1 MNPAAAILAALAA
14 RRRVPQ
20 RVMIVAAHPDDET
33 LGLGAQLC
41 RFDDA
46 LLVHATDGAPRDGE
60 DARNYGFAAPA
71 EYAAA
76 RRRELAA
83 ALRAGGADGLRT
95 LCLGLPD
102 KEAMADLAGLSRRIA
117 GLFREENPAAVIT
130 HAYEGGHP
138 DHDSV
143 AFAVHAAGRLIDHPP
158 TIIEFPLYHR
168 AAGEMVTGIF
178 PAAISPSPR
187 PSPRKRGKG
196 EQRRRD
202 NFAFEDFAERRNRV
216 PSPRARGEGQ
226 GEGLSPA
233 AEEWL
238 LGLDASDIGRKQAM
252 LECFAT
258 QRWLFAPFDLSAER
272 LRPAPQ
278 YDFRQPPHPGELHY
292 ETLGWGITG
301 EGWRREAVKALD
313 SLGLAAACP

>member
-1 MNPAAAILAALAA
+1 MNAADAIVAALAE
-14 RRRVPQ
+14 RRQVAEQ
-20 RVMIVAAHPDDET
+20 VLIVVAHPDDET
-33 LGLGAQLC
+33 LGLGSQLC
-41 RFDDA
+41 RFEDA

-60 DARNYGFAAPA
+60 DARNYGFATPA

-83 ALRAGGADGLRT
+83 ALRAGGADGVRT

-102 KEAMADLAGLSRRIA
+102 KEAMANLAGLARRIA
-117 GLFREENPAAVIT
+117 RFFLKEKPAVVFT
-130 HAYEGGHP
+130 HTYEGGHP

-143 AFAVHAAGRLIDHPP
+143 AFAIHAAGRVLDCPP
-158 TIIEFPLYHR
+158 TILEFPLYHR
-168 AAGEMVTGIF
+168 AAGEMVTGVF

-187 PSPRKRGKG
+187 PSPRKRGEG
-196 EQRRRD
+196 EQRRGD
-202 NFAFEDFAERRNRV
+202 NLALEDVTERRNWV

-226 GEGLSPA
+226 GEGLSPIP
-233 AEEWL
+233 EEWL
-238 LGLDASDIGRKQAM
+238 LELDAGDIGRKRAM
-252 LECFAT
+252 LDCFAT

-301 EGWRREAVKALD
+301 EGWRRAAAKALD
-313 SLGLAAACP
+313 GLGLAAACP